1 MVLVGGAATY
11 GLGVLT
17 SYRQLLVLGAGALAT
32 VVLGAVWVL
41 RRHGLDVDRHV
52 APDRVTRGQRG
63 HDGGSPV
70 RAHLSV
76 RNRRRGPSPAALA
89 AELVNGVPQPIAVL
103 RLAGHAEREVVYAV
117 PNDRRGVFDVGP
129 VEVTRADPLGLWRTV
144 QRAGAVHRL
153 WVHPR
158 PHDLTLRAGQAPSLD
173 GDAGDQAFDGSVTFH
188 ALREY
193 VPGDDLRL
201 VHWRS
206 FARTGELLVRENVDT
221 GIAQTTLLVDTRR
234 SLYGLAGADGAD
246 AEPGTAAPDARGR
259 RVGRDG
265 HDGHDGHVGHDG
277 FEVAMEVA
285 ASMAVAAAHAGYAA
299 RLVSTC
305 GRATAAGQVGR
316 TPTAILDALAA
327 LDPSAERRLPER
339 SRAMAAD
346 RANDVL
352 LVVTGLASPD
362 DLTSLAAIARQYR
375 RSSIVVVG
383 ADAHRHPVP
392 PALAGKVLKVATGEE
407 FARAWNAGV
416 GAA

>member
-1 MVLVGGAATY
+1 MLTRRGRAVLAGGIATY

-17 SYRQLLVLGAGALAT
+17 GYDQLLVLGAGALAT
-32 VVLGAVWVL
+32 VVLGGLWVL
-41 RRHGLDVDRHV
+41 RSHGLDVDRHV

-63 HDGGSPV
+63 NDGGSPV

-89 AELVNGVPQPIAVL
+89 VELVNGAPRPVAVL
-103 RLAGHAEREVVYAV
+103 RLPGHERRELTYSV

-129 VEVTRADPLGLWRTV
+129 VEITRADPLTLWRTV

-158 PHDLTLRAGQAPSLD
+158 QHALTLRAGQAPSLD
-173 GDAGDQAFDGSVTFH
+173 GEAGDQAFDGSVTFH

-206 FARTGELLVRENVDT
+206 YARTGELLVRENVDT
-221 GIAQTTLLVDTRR
+221 GIAQTTILVDTRR
-234 SLYGLAGADGAD
+234 SVHDVHDGPDDLDDDAEGGPGGGAD
-246 AEPGTAAPDARGR
+246 AGP
-259 RVGRDG
+259 
-265 HDGHDGHVGHDG
+265 DG

-299 RLVSTC
+299 RLVTTC
-305 GRATAAGQVGR
+305 GKATAAGQVGR
-316 TPTAILDALAA
+316 TPTAILDMLAG
-327 LDPSAERRLPER
+327 LTPSSARSLPER
-339 SRAMAAD
+339 SPALSAGGT
-346 RANDVL
+346 NDVL
-352 LVVTGLASPD
+352 LAVTGLATPD
-362 DLTSLAAIARQYR
+362 ELTTLGAVARQYR
-375 RSSIVVVG
+375 RSSIVVAG
-383 ADAHRHPVP
+383 PSAGQHLVP
-392 PALAGKVLKVATGEE
+392 PVLAGKVLRAASGEE
-407 FARAWNAGV
+407 FARAWNIGA